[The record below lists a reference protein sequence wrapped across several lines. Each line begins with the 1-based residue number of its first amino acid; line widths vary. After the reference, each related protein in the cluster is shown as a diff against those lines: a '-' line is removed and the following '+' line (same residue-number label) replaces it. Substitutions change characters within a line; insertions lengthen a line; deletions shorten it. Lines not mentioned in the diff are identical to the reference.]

1 MIVENTPDYQQKLFQ
16 AKPSP
21 QTVASEGSLKAY
33 IGEEVCMILLCDDYK
48 FKKILLYL
56 SKLI

>member
-21 QTVASEGSLKAY
+21 QTVAGGGSLNAY
-33 IGEEVCMILLCDDYK
+33 IGEEV
-48 FKKILLYL
+48 
-56 SKLI
+56 